1 MQGAYTTC
9 WAQRRVEG
17 IAMSITAQQAV
28 FRERVGRIRS
38 GKGVVSTG
46 TVFVGDE
53 CSFRHVPKP
62 VAETPHSGR
71 LRQILILL
79 ACVIAGALSQMVV
92 VYGDWLFSG
101 RVAMGITEDAALAR
115 QAGLALGLAVIVTFA
130 LGLGDRSTVLAKV
143 LGVALGMAAAHNL
156 VHLWPEAFST
166 VFAPDW
172 TARVLASTEA
182 QSLLIRGSVISF

>member
-1 MQGAYTTC
+1 
-9 WAQRRVEG
+9 
-17 IAMSITAQQAV
+17 MSITAQQAV

-53 CSFRHVPKP
+53 YSFRRIPNP
-62 VAETPHSGR
+62 ASGSRQPAR
-71 LRQILILL
+71 LRQLVVLSVCLL
-79 ACVIAGALSQMVV
+79 AGALSQMVV

-101 RVAMGITEDAALAR
+101 RVALGITEDAALAR
-115 QAGLALGLAVIVTFA
+115 QAGLALALAVIVTFA
-130 LGLGDRSTVLAKV
+130 LHLGDRSTVLAKV
-143 LGVALGMAAAHNL
+143 LGVALGMTAAHNL
-156 VHLWPEAFST
+156 VHLWPAAFSS

-172 TARVLASTEA
+172 TAHVLASTEA